1 MTADEQ
7 TLTYDAGVE
16 QTTTEEN
23 LNADEQESLAVGEQ
37 MQEAEDSLLAGKY
50 QNTQELEKAYTELE
64 KKLGE
69 KSDEDSEEVESEY
82 EDSEDESE
90 IEEEEYEP
98 EDASIL
104 DQLWDEGTNSQLTKE
119 TFEQLQQ
126 MDPVDVAKLAMQDRS
141 ALLAAAGPK
150 EFSNEDVT
158 QIQGLVGGE
167 ENYNNLLD
175 WANNSMP
182 EQEVQLF
189 DAVMEQGNPLAAY
202 FAVQS
207 MALRYQDA
215 AGRDGEMV
223 TGKPPTMNADAFQSQ
238 AELVQAM
245 EDPRYNDDPAYRDA
259 VQAKL
264 ERSNINF

>member
-50 QNTQELEKAYTELE
+50 QNTQELEKAYKELE
-64 KKLGE
+64 GKLGE

-90 IEEEEYEP
+90 YEEEEYEQ

-104 DQLWDEGTNSQLTKE
+104 DQLWEEGTNSQLSKE
-119 TFEQLQQ
+119 TFEQLQK
-126 MDPVDVAKLAMQDRS
+126 MDPVEVAKLAMQDRS
-141 ALLAAAGPK
+141 ALLAQAGPK
-150 EFSNEDVT
+150 QFTDRDVD

-167 ENYNNLLD
+167 ENYNNLME
-175 WANNSMP
+175 WANESVP

-189 DAVMEQGNPLAAY
+189 DAVMNQGNPLAAY
-202 FAVQS
+202 FAVQA
-207 MALRYQDA
+207 MALKYQDA
-215 AGRDGEMV
+215 AGKDGEMV
-223 TGKPPTMNADAFQSQ
+223 TGKPPTMTSDSFKSQ